1 MSVTEPARNRLAEAT
16 SPYLLQHAD
25 NPVHWWPWGPEALAE
40 AEATGKPI
48 LLSVGYAAC
57 HWCHVMA
64 HESFEDDEVAEV
76 MNRLFV
82 NIKVDREERPD
93 IDQIYMSALHTFNER
108 GGWPMTMFL
117 DPRGRPFWGGTYFPK
132 EAKWGRPGFVQILE
146 EMARL
151 WREEP
156 DKIAKNAD
164 VVHRRL
170 AARAATTTRSPL
182 GPDYLDAVA
191 ERLLGVM
198 DPVEGGTRGAPKF
211 PQTPLLE
218 FFWRAARH
226 RAGRP
231 AADVVL
237 LTLSRMSRGGIWDHV
252 GGGFARYAVDDHW
265 LVPHFEK
272 MLYDNAQ
279 LLDLL
284 GRAWSDTGDPLFR
297 ARIEETVAWLAREMT
312 LPGGA
317 FAASID
323 ADSEHEEGRFYVW
336 SEAEIRDVLGSDAD
350 EFAAAYDVT
359 RDGNWEGKIIL
370 NRSSDRTR
378 WGRDRE
384 ARLAHSRARLLERRA
399 ERVRPATD
407 DKILA
412 DWNGAMIHALVLA
425 GRRLDR
431 PDWIERAVAAYR
443 FVATEM
449 GYDGDRLGHAWRDGR
464 SVKPGLSSDLV
475 HMARAALALAETL
488 GRNPWLDDAR
498 RWMTA
503 LETHHADPAGGWF
516 LTADDAEALIV
527 RPASTSDDAVPN
539 PIAIGLDNCIRLA
552 VLTGDDQW
560 RARAEEILGRLSSAM
575 LADIFSTASL
585 STALDL
591 AIGAVEVVLI
601 VPPDTDG
608 TPLRRVVFESTD
620 PRIILFETESTAALP
635 ETHPAAHKPAVDG
648 LPTAWVCREGSCGLP
663 LTEPGPLRTLLET
676 GRYV

>member
-1 MSVTEPARNRLAEAT
+1 MTDTARNLLAEAT

-25 NPVHWWPWGPEALAE
+25 NPVHWRPWGPEALAE
-40 AEATGKPI
+40 AEAADKPI

-64 HESFEDDEVAEV
+64 HESFEDERVAEV

-93 IDQIYMSALHTFNER
+93 VDQIYMAALHAFNER

-117 DPRGRPFWGGTYFPK
+117 DPKGRPFWGGTYFPK
-132 EAKWGRPGFVQILE
+132 EAKWGRPGFTDILE

-151 WREEP
+151 YREEP
-156 DKIAKNAD
+156 EKISKNAD
-164 VVHRRL
+164 AVHRRL
-170 AARAATTTRSPL
+170 SARAATTTRTAL

-191 ERLLGVM
+191 ERLLGVI

-218 FFWRAARH
+218 FFWRSARR

-231 AADVVL
+231 AADAVL
-237 LTLSRMSRGGIWDHV
+237 LTLSQMSRGGIWDHV
-252 GGGFARYAVDDHW
+252 GGGFARYAVDEHW

-284 GRAWSDTGDPLFR
+284 GRAWTDTGDPLFR
-297 ARIEETVAWLAREMT
+297 SRIEETVAWLAREMT

-336 SEAEIRDVLGSDAD
+336 SAAEILEVLGSDAA
-350 EFAAAYDVT
+350 EFAAAFDVT
-359 RDGNWEGKIIL
+359 PGGNWEGKTIL

-378 WGRDRE
+378 WDRGRE
-384 ARLAHSRARLLERRA
+384 ARLARSRGLLLARRA
-399 ERVRPATD
+399 DRVRPATD

-425 GRRLDR
+425 GRRLER
-431 PDWIERAVAAYR
+431 PDWIERAVVAYR
-443 FVATEM
+443 FISAEM

-464 SVKPGLSSDLV
+464 LVKPGLSADLI
-475 HMARAALALAETL
+475 HMARAALALAETS
-488 GRNPWLDDAR
+488 GRDPWLDDAV
-498 RWMTA
+498 RWMSA
-503 LETHHADPAGGWF
+503 LETHHRDPAGGWF
-516 LTADDAEALIV
+516 LTADDAEALII

-539 PIAIGLDNCIRLA
+539 PIAIGIENCIRLA
-552 VLTGDDQW
+552 ALTGDGRW
-560 RARAEEILGRLSSAM
+560 RMRAEEILGNLSSAM

-585 STALDL
+585 ACALDF

-601 VPPDTDG
+601 VPPGTDAA
-608 TPLRRVVFESTD
+608 PLRRVVFESTD
-620 PRIILFETESTAALP
+620 PRVVLFETESTASLP
-635 ETHPAAHKPAVDG
+635 DDHPAAHKPAVEG

>member
-1 MSVTEPARNRLAEAT
+1 MTSPSRNLLAEAT

-25 NPVHWWPWGPEALAE
+25 NPVHWRPWGPEALAE
-40 AEATGKPI
+40 AAELNRPI

-64 HESFEDDEVAEV
+64 HESFEDVGVAEV

-93 IDQIYMSALHTFNER
+93 IDQIYMSALHAFSER
-108 GGWPMTMFL
+108 GGWPMTLFL
-117 DPRGRPFWGGTYFPK
+117 DPQGRPFWGGTYFPK
-132 EAKWGRPGFVQILE
+132 EAKWGRPGFVDILE

-151 WREEP
+151 WHAEP
-156 DKIAKNAD
+156 EKIAKNAAA
-164 VVHRRL
+164 VHRRL
-170 AARAATTTRSPL
+170 ATRPATTTRTAL
-182 GPDYLDAVA
+182 GLDFLDAVA
-191 ERLLGVM
+191 ERLLGVV
-198 DPVEGGTRGAPKF
+198 DPEQGGTKGAPKF

-218 FFWRAARH
+218 LFWRAARH

-231 AADVVL
+231 AADAVL
-237 LTLSRMSRGGIWDHV
+237 LTLDRMSRGGIWDHV

-284 GRAWSDTGDPLFR
+284 GRAWSDTGAPMFR
-297 ARIEETVAWLAREMT
+297 SRIEETVAWLAREMT

-336 SEAEIRDVLGSDAD
+336 SAAEIEEVLGPDYEA
-350 EFAAAYDVT
+350 FAAAYDV
-359 RDGNWEGKIIL
+359 RPEGNWEGKTIL
-370 NRSSDRTR
+370 NRSADRSR
-378 WGRDRE
+378 WDRDRE
-384 ARLAHSRARLLERRA
+384 LRFARDRARLLERRA
-399 ERVRPATD
+399 GRVRPATD
-407 DKILA
+407 DKVLA
-412 DWNGAMIHALVLA
+412 DWNGAMIHALVVT
-425 GRRLDR
+425 GRRLNR
-431 PDWIERAVAAYR
+431 PEWIDRAVAAYR
-443 FVATEM
+443 FVAAEM
-449 GYDGDRLGHAWRDGR
+449 GYGDRLGHAWRDGR
-464 SVKPGLSSDLV
+464 LVRPGLSSDLV

-488 GRNPWLDDAR
+488 GPDPWLADAL
-498 RWMTA
+498 RWMTT

-527 RPASTSDDAVPN
+527 RPASTSDDATPN

-552 VLTGDDQW
+552 ILTGDDHW
-560 RARAEEILGRLSSAM
+560 RTRAEEIFGNLSSAM
-575 LADIFSTASL
+575 LAEIFATASL
-585 STALDL
+585 STALDF

-601 VPPDTDG
+601 VPPGSDPE
-608 TPLRRVVFESTD
+608 PLRRVVFESTD
-620 PRIILFETESTAALP
+620 PRIVLFETESTAALP
-635 ETHPAAHKPAVDG
+635 DAHPAAHKPAIEG
-648 LPTAWVCREGSCGLP
+648 MPTAWVCREGSCGLP